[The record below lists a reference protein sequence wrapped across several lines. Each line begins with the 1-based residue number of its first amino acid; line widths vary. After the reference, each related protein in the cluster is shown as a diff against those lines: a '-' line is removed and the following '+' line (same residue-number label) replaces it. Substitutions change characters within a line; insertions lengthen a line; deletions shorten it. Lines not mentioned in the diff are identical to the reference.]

1 MFPSKAHNLLSVR
14 NMQHQPIEQVA
25 TEATHQGLSFLGAG
39 RTMLRFHGAGENSRH
54 CDNSDDRAER
64 LHTKDYTKYQL
75 YVIHPSKEGIDK
87 NIHSDTVSRIM
98 EYEMIPDTLPHPT
111 RSSITTLRTSLG
123 AGSDPSQGRPATH
136 RHRRNSSG
144 DRQLS
149 LWAKR
154 PKT

>member
-1 MFPSKAHNLLSVR
+1 
-14 NMQHQPIEQVA
+14 MQHQPIEQVA

-64 LHTKDYTKYQL
+64 LHAKDYTNYQL

-111 RSSITTLRTSLG
+111 RSSITASQTFFG
-123 AGSDPSQGRPATH
+123 AGSAPVSADQQLTAATEILGAMQAT
-136 RHRRNSSG
+136 SMEKDEGAST
-144 DRQLS
+144 DQKADKVLTS
-149 LWAKR
+149 
-154 PKT
+154 